1 MEVTPVAQTLTR
13 TMESRGVVG
22 WGAGLLAGVGAG
34 IVAAVA
40 CLAVNAVFHARIP
53 PADATAWSAFVAGV
67 LGGIL
72 YAWLSRITSRPAL
85 TLWIVTLA
93 LATIDSIL
101 IITQPF
107 PVGAGPLFGIP
118 IWGLMVPLRQ
128 AAALLGIGHFTNEHF
143 PANYLVSDTL
153 LHYVTAVAV
162 SILVPLWA
170 GRKIR

>member
-1 MEVTPVAQTLTR
+1 M
-13 TMESRGVVG
+13 
-22 WGAGLLAGVGAG
+22 AGVGAG

-40 CLAVNAVFHARIP
+40 CLAVNAVFRTRIP

-67 LGGIL
+67 LGGLL
-72 YAWLSRITSRPAL
+72 YAWLTRITSRPAL

-107 PVGAGPLFGIP
+107 PAGAGPLFGIP
-118 IWGLMVPLRQ
+118 IWGLMVPLEQ
-128 AAALLGIGHFTNEHF
+128 AAALVGIGHFTGQRF
-143 PANYLVSDTL
+143 PANYLVSTTL

-162 SILVPLWA
+162 SILVPWSA
-170 GRKIR
+170 GRKTR

>member
-1 MEVTPVAQTLTR
+1 MARTLTR
-13 TMESRGVVG
+13 AMRSSEVVG
-22 WGAGLLAGVGAG
+22 WGSGLLAGVGAG

-40 CLAVNAVFHARIP
+40 CLAVNAVFRTRIP

-67 LGGIL
+67 LGGLL

-107 PVGAGPLFGIP
+107 PAGAGPLFGIP
-118 IWGLMVPLRQ
+118 VWGLIVPLKQ
-128 AAALLGIGHFTNEHF
+128 AEALLGIGHFTNEHF

-170 GRKIR
+170 GRKTR

>member
-1 MEVTPVAQTLTR
+1 
-13 TMESRGVVG
+13 MESSEVIR
-22 WGAGLLAGVGAG
+22 WRSGLLAGVGAG

-40 CLAVNAVFHARIP
+40 CLAVNAVFRTRIP

-67 LGGIL
+67 LGGLL

-85 TLWIVTLA
+85 TLWIVTLV

-118 IWGLMVPLRQ
+118 IWGLMVPLEQ
-128 AAALLGIGHFTNEHF
+128 AAALVGIGHFTGQRF
-143 PANYLVSDTL
+143 PANYLVSTTL

-162 SILVPLWA
+162 SILVPWSA
-170 GRKIR
+170 GRKTR

>member
-1 MEVTPVAQTLTR
+1 MAQTVTR
-13 TMESRGVVG
+13 TMESREVVG

-53 PADATAWSAFVAGV
+53 PADAVAWSAFVAGV
-67 LGGIL
+67 LGGLL
-72 YAWLSRITSRPAL
+72 YAWLTRITSRPAF
-85 TLWIVTLA
+85 TLWVVTLV

-107 PVGAGPLFGIP
+107 PEGSGRLFGIP
-118 IWGLMVPLRQ
+118 LWGLMVPLRQ

-170 GRKIR
+170 GRKTR

>member
-1 MEVTPVAQTLTR
+1 MARILTR
-13 TMESRGVVG
+13 TMESSEVIG
-22 WGAGLLAGVGAG
+22 WGSGLVAGVGAG

-40 CLAVNAVFHARIP
+40 CLAVNAVFRARIP
-53 PADATAWSAFVAGV
+53 PADATAWSAFVSGV
-67 LGGIL
+67 LGGLL

-85 TLWIVTLA
+85 TLWIVTLV

-118 IWGLMVPLRQ
+118 IWGLMVPLEQ
-128 AAALLGIGHFTNEHF
+128 AAALVGIGHFTGQRF
-143 PANYLVSDTL
+143 PANYLVSTTL

-162 SILVPLWA
+162 SILVPWSA
-170 GRKIR
+170 GRKTR

>member
-1 MEVTPVAQTLTR
+1 M
-13 TMESRGVVG
+13 
-22 WGAGLLAGVGAG
+22 AGVGAG

-40 CLAVNAVFHARIP
+40 CLAVNAVFRTRIP

-67 LGGIL
+67 LGGLL

-85 TLWIVTLA
+85 TLWIVTLV

-118 IWGLMVPLRQ
+118 IWGLMVPLEQ
-128 AAALLGIGHFTNEHF
+128 AAALVGIGHFTDQRY
-143 PANYLVSDTL
+143 PAKYLVSTTL

-162 SILVPLWA
+162 SILVPWSA
-170 GRKIR
+170 GRKTR

>member
-1 MEVTPVAQTLTR
+1 
-13 TMESRGVVG
+13 MESSEVIR
-22 WGAGLLAGVGAG
+22 WRSGLLAGVGAG

-40 CLAVNAVFHARIP
+40 CLAVNAVFRTRIP

-67 LGGIL
+67 LGGLL

-85 TLWIVTLA
+85 TLWIVTLV

-107 PVGAGPLFGIP
+107 PAGAGPLFGIP
-118 IWGLMVPLRQ
+118 VWGLIVPLKQ
-128 AAALLGIGHFTNEHF
+128 AEALVGIGHFTNEHF

>member
-1 MEVTPVAQTLTR
+1 MA
-13 TMESRGVVG
+13 
-22 WGAGLLAGVGAG
+22 GAGAG
-34 IVAAVA
+34 IVAALA

-53 PADATAWSAFVAGV
+53 PADTTAWSALVAGV
-67 LGGIL
+67 LGGLL

-85 TLWIVTLA
+85 TLWIVTLV

-107 PVGAGPLFGIP
+107 PAGAGPVFGIP
-118 IWGLMVPLRQ
+118 IWGLTVPLKQ
-128 AAALLGIGHFTNEHF
+128 AAALLGIGHFTGDRF
-143 PANYLVSDTL
+143 PADSLVSDTL

-170 GRKIR
+170 RRKIR

>member
-1 MEVTPVAQTLTR
+1 MARTLTR
-13 TMESRGVVG
+13 AMRSSEVVG
-22 WGAGLLAGVGAG
+22 WGSGLLAGVGAG

-40 CLAVNAVFHARIP
+40 CLAVNAVFRTRIP

-72 YAWLSRITSRPAL
+72 YAWLSRITSRPTL

-107 PVGAGPLFGIP
+107 PAGAGPLFGIP
-118 IWGLMVPLRQ
+118 VWGLIVPLKQ
-128 AAALLGIGHFTNEHF
+128 AEALLGIGHFTNEHF
-143 PANYLVSDTL
+143 PARYLVSDTL
-153 LHYVTAVAV
+153 RHYATAVAV
-162 SILVPLWA
+162 SIVVPWWA